1 MIITGE
7 KLYIGCIILA
17 VVVLV
22 GFLLHYYIKKTVHDE
37 IVRIK
42 IRGMKRGRRMSRPS
56 SSEEG
61 ANMEEKQIEATRRR
75 MEEVGDMDSYIDP
88 MDGRREEYE

>member
-42 IRGMKRGRRMSRPS
+42 KRGMKRGRRMTRPS
-56 SSEEG
+56 SSEGE

-75 MEEVGDMDSYIDP
+75 MAEVGDMDSYIDP
-88 MDGRREEYE
+88 MEERREDYE